1 VVGRAAEQ
9 QAPAPQPAPQPATA
23 AGPAPVVTPPQPS
36 IAQRL
41 QELETLRAS
50 GALTDQEY
58 NSRRAQIISEI

>member
-1 VVGRAAEQ
+1 
-9 QAPAPQPAPQPATA
+9 
-23 AGPAPVVTPPQPS
+23 VTPPQPS

-50 GALTDQEY
+50 GVLTDQEY